1 MKRYGICP
9 TAIALASA
17 LILASGG
24 YALASG
30 FYVGVQGG
38 ATLMDYTNTHI
49 AIPDGPTAQAP
60 TTADTG
66 WLAGASGGYE
76 WPIGLALEGE
86 FTFRQ
91 NHLDHMAVGDS
102 NVFSGG
108 DAHSYAMMVNGYY
121 RWHNRTRFT
130 PYIGGGMGEAVVA
143 LNNLQPNA
151 PGGGFGGDATTFAY
165 QAIGGV
171 SYAVTEHWSV
181 AAEYRYF
188 AAVSPG
194 MTGNAAGVK
203 DVKLSP
209 GYGSQNALLRLI
221 YNF

>member
-1 MKRYGICP
+1 MKRYALF
-9 TAIALASA
+9 TRALALSSA
-17 LILASGG
+17 LVLAAGG
-24 YALASG
+24 YAFASG

-38 ATLMDYTNTHI
+38 ATLLDGITTHV
-49 AIPDGPTAQAP
+49 AIPNGPTAQAN
-60 TTADTG
+60 TNTDTG

-86 FTFRQ
+86 FTYRQ
-91 NHLDHMAVGDS
+91 NHLNDLNYAGE
-102 NVFSGG
+102 NIFTGG
-108 DAHSYAMMVNGYY
+108 DAHSYAMMMNGYY

-130 PYIGGGMGEAVVA
+130 PYIGGGVGEAVVA
-143 LNNLQPNA
+143 LNNLHPNA
-151 PGGGFGGDATTFAY
+151 PGGDFGGDTATFAY

-171 SYAVTEHWSV
+171 AYALNEHWSI

-188 AAVSPG
+188 ATVSPG
-194 MTGNAAGVK
+194 ISGNTAGIK
-203 DVKLSP
+203 NVKLSP